1 MIHAHHVETIER
13 VSAHFSAQPEV
24 EALLL
29 VGSLA
34 HGFASEGS
42 DVDIAILVSEAEYER
57 RRAAD
62 ELLFLSFDLVTYP
75 GGYVDGKY
83 VSRGFLDA
91 VEARGSEPARYAF
104 AHARVL
110 LGDDGGLWQ
119 QLERIARYP
128 REGKELR
135 MRRFHAQL
143 EAWHWYTTQ
152 AARHDNAYLLG
163 LAVSKL
169 SLFAGRLVLAHNE
182 LLYPFHKWFLHVLE
196 RAAYKPSG
204 LVEAITALSRAPS
217 AAAATALYELVRDFH
232 PWPKDERW
240 SAHFLRDTELSWLTA
255 EAPIEDI

>member
-1 MIHAHHVETIER
+1 MNHAHHDQTIER
-13 VSAHFSAQPEV
+13 VRAHFSAQSEV
-24 EALLL
+24 KALLL

-42 DVDIAILVSEAEYER
+42 DVDIAILVSDEEYER

-62 ELLFLSFDLVTYP
+62 ELLFLSFELSTYA

-83 VSRGFLDA
+83 VSPSFLDA

-104 AHARVL
+104 AHAHVL
-110 LGDDGGLWQ
+110 FSKKDGVGE

-128 REGKELR
+128 RAGKELR

-143 EAWHWYTTQ
+143 EAWSWYTTQ
-152 AARHDNAYLLG
+152 AARHDNPYLLG

-182 LLYPFHKWFLHVLE
+182 LLYPFHKWFLRVLE
-196 RAAYKPSG
+196 QAPHKPSG
-204 LVEAITALSRAPS
+204 LVQSIEALTRAPS
-217 AAAATALYELVRDFH
+217 AAAATALYEQVRDFH
-232 PWPKDERW
+232 PWPRDERW